1 MKKKIHLKKSTKI
14 IIAGVAFLVVV
25 GIGLVIAKSITSSKK
40 SSSTIYAVKEEVY
53 ENVIE
58 ISGTVSASQEQTL
71 SASSAGTVVAVN
83 VKQGDTV
90 KKGDVIMQL
99 DDTTEKYNLAKHDY
113 DMASKKYSVSAREY
127 ELLETQRLALVRK
140 VEERQVTAT
149 FDGIIASLS
158 VAVGDYIEAKDSIGT
173 LVDVSSLIA
182 TVEVAETDVEKLEVN
197 QVVQLTFPAY
207 SGTVEGY
214 VQSWPA
220 IGEVTSR
227 GATVVKVK
235 IKIDEYPE
243 CILPKF
249 SFSGKIEISPS
260 VTYTLVSKY
269 AVAREDGQA
278 YVVKVRGNEKVNV
291 KVETYSKEY
300 LKIVEGDLK
309 SGELLVAQSSGGK
322 SGMNPSM
329 GGAPGGAPSG
339 GSGGSGGGFP
349 GGGGG
354 FPGGF

>member
-1 MKKKIHLKKSTKI
+1 MSKSKKKHLKKSTKI
-14 IIAGVAFLVVV
+14 LIGGVIFVVVVAIALVV
-25 GIGLVIAKSITSSKK
+25 AKSVKSSK
-40 SSSTIYAVKEEVY
+40 SSKAVIYAVKEEVY
-53 ENVIE
+53 ENIIE
-58 ISGTVSASQEQTL
+58 ISGTVSASQEQKL
-71 SASSAGTVVAVN
+71 NASSAGTVVAVN
-83 VKQGDTV
+83 VKQGDSV

-113 DMASKKYSVSAREY
+113 DMASKKFSVSQREY
-127 ELLETQRLALVRK
+127 ELLETQRLSLVRK
-140 VEERQVTAT
+140 VEERRVTAT

-182 TVEVAETDVEKLEVN
+182 TVEVAETDVEKLKVN
-197 QVVQLTFPAY
+197 QQVLLTFPAY
-207 SGTVEGY
+207 SGTVKGY

-235 IKIDEYPE
+235 IKIDDYPE

-249 SFSGKIEISPS
+249 SFSGKIEVSPS
-260 VTYTLVSKY
+260 VTYKLVSKY
-269 AVAREDGQA
+269 AVAREDGKA
-278 YVVKVRGNEKVNV
+278 YVEKLRDNQKVYI
-291 KVETYSKEY
+291 KVESYSSEY

-309 SGELLVAQSSGGK
+309 VGDLLSAQSSRGR

-329 GGAPGGAPSG
+329 GGR
-339 GSGGSGGGFP
+339 SGGGFA
-349 GGGGG
+349 GGP
-354 FPGGF
+354 PGGF